1 MFQKASEESV
11 LILHIRY
18 NQALVLAE
26 RDAQK
31 KPREGVTERACER
44 TRKLCNLSLNYQQIN
59 KQKYLYFKVFLPRPF
74 ILKSRFA

>member
-1 MFQKASEESV
+1 MAWVQKPCWMFQKASEESV

-18 NQALVLAE
+18 NQALVLVE

-44 TRKLCNLSLNYQQIN
+44 TRERDFERNRQNY
-59 KQKYLYFKVFLPRPF
+59 L
-74 ILKSRFA
+74 